1 MMWVSENSKCGWRSS
16 GTKMSLKVIVRLFL
30 IWQNSFRIICLFRE
44 GITHKF
50 FAVPLL
56 SYFFVQYHI
65 NENIRHSEMNFI
77 EFYFFIFVFINDL
90 SIKSH
95 VLHLFTKHHA
105 LWQRTFLK
113 EHKIRHRNQKPKST
127 LKLKKKTP
135 PKQLPAL
142 SSIYEVKKKA
152 GSV

>member
-1 MMWVSENSKCGWRSS
+1 MIFYDKMWVSENSNCA
-16 GTKMSLKVIVRLFL
+16 KVGGEAQGQKWVLDKSFVFFL

-44 GITHKF
+44 EITHKF

-56 SYFFVQYHI
+56 SYFFVRYHI

-90 SIKSH
+90 SMKSH
-95 VLHLFTKHHA
+95 VLHSFTKHHA
-105 LWQRTFLK
+105 LWQRTYLK

-127 LKLKKKTP
+127 LN
-135 PKQLPAL
+135 
-142 SSIYEVKKKA
+142 
-152 GSV
+152 

>member
-1 MMWVSENSKCGWRSS
+1 M
-16 GTKMSLKVIVRLFL
+16 
-30 IWQNSFRIICLFRE
+30 FRE

-56 SYFFVQYHI
+56 SYFFVRYHI

-90 SIKSH
+90 SFKSQ
-95 VLHLFTKHHA
+95 VLHSFTKHHA
-105 LWQRTFLK
+105 LHVTTYVFKRTQNPL
-113 EHKIRHRNQKPKST
+113 QKPKT
-127 LKLKKKTP
+127 EIDFKFKKKTP

-142 SSIYEVKKKA
+142 SSINEVKKKA

>member
-1 MMWVSENSKCGWRSS
+1 
-16 GTKMSLKVIVRLFL
+16 
-30 IWQNSFRIICLFRE
+30 
-44 GITHKF
+44 
-50 FAVPLL
+50 
-56 SYFFVQYHI
+56 
-65 NENIRHSEMNFI
+65 MNFI
-77 EFYFFIFVFINDL
+77 EFYFFIFIFINDL
-90 SIKSH
+90 SIKSQ
-95 VLHLFTKHHA
+95 VLHSFTKHQA

-127 LKLKKKTP
+127 LNLKKKPP